1 MGVDKLSLKV
11 HGERILYR
19 SLSSLVCS
27 ARIDD
32 VVLVVQPGFSWPDG
46 PLTCQVVINPDFE
59 QGMGSSLAAGVRA
72 APADTDA
79 YLFALADMP
88 NLSIST
94 LHSLIEI
101 FSNSGKGIV
110 RPIFQGCAGHPVI
123 IGRRYREQLLNITGD
138 IGAREVLQDHSDD
151 VYDLPVDDPGVV
163 HDIDRPDDLTQDL
176 KVLVKGAGEMASAVA
191 HQLFTCGFRVMM
203 TDLKRPS
210 AIRRAVVFAG
220 AVQHGEIEVEGVQAR
235 AFDLH
240 HTNLPTDFA
249 RQYIPVFVDPA
260 GELAGRWRP
269 DVILDA
275 RLLKYNAGTKITDAP
290 LVIGLGP
297 GFTAGADVHLVVET
311 NRGHDLGRLIRHGQ
325 AQPNTSTPGT
335 INGHSKARILRS
347 PATGIFDTERKI
359 GDLVEA
365 GDVIGRVADQYL
377 RTSISGVLRGLIHPQ
392 YEVKEGQKIG
402 DVDPRGDTSY
412 CSTISEKARAIGGA
426 CVLAV
431 VQYLDQNSR

>member
-1 MGVDKLSLKV
+1 
-11 HGERILYR
+11 
-19 SLSSLVCS
+19 
-27 ARIDD
+27 
-32 VVLVVQPGFSWPDG
+32 
-46 PLTCQVVINPDFE
+46 
-59 QGMGSSLAAGVRA
+59 
-72 APADTDA
+72 
-79 YLFALADMP
+79 
-88 NLSIST
+88 
-94 LHSLIEI
+94 
-101 FSNSGKGIV
+101 
-110 RPIFQGCAGHPVI
+110 
-123 IGRRYREQLLNITGD
+123 
-138 IGAREVLQDHSDD
+138 
-151 VYDLPVDDPGVV
+151 
-163 HDIDRPDDLTQDL
+163 
-176 KVLVKGAGEMASAVA
+176 
-191 HQLFTCGFRVMM
+191 
-203 TDLKRPS
+203 
-210 AIRRAVVFAG
+210 
-220 AVQHGEIEVEGVQAR
+220 
-235 AFDLH
+235 
-240 HTNLPTDFA
+240 
-249 RQYIPVFVDPA
+249 
-260 GELAGRWRP
+260 LAGRWRP

-426 CVLAV
+426 CVVAV
-431 VQYLDQNSR
+431 MQHLDQNPR